1 MHELIIAHNRFDVIG
16 RNHIPHNS
24 LPPLSFK
31 PQEAKFRV
39 MLVGGAH
46 RIQAVALCKKDWEKY
61 KQNEGTELAWDE
73 SVYSVGRE
81 PAWLLEIP
89 ASLHYLGGDL
99 EEHQNRSIAMGQA
112 LNDLSGAVNTANY
125 GDVMY
130 FVDTMMRQE
139 SNVA

>member
-24 LPPLSFK
+24 PPPLSFK
-31 PQEAKFRV
+31 PSAKFRV
-39 MLVGGAH
+39 MLAGGAH
-46 RIQAVALCKKDWEKY
+46 RIQAVLLCKKDWEKF
-61 KQNEGTELAWDE
+61 KQNEETELAWDE

-81 PAWLLEIP
+81 PAWLSDIP
-89 ASLHYLGGDL
+89 ATLHYLGGDV
-99 EEHQNRSIAMGQA
+99 EEHQNRSISIGQA

-130 FVDTMMRQE
+130 FVDTMRQE